1 MTSVSFLRCY
11 SKIECN
17 NYYSVIIHKYGEF
30 FVCKDY
36 SLKYYILSAPN
47 LPVTHTQYHMSNEI
61 LLGKLS
67 ANGTVDVESPIV
79 VEKKTEEGK
88 KKKKRQGSLLLLLL
102 FLMAV
107 GLGAAAAAVALTSV
121 TLPAPVAFYG
131 RVDSPDSIDDSGSGG
146 GDGAAAVIPTALA
159 ASAAVTDGKGT
170 VIEPNGLTKSGEMVM
185 TGYSDRIYSTEL
197 RCSIDSLP
205 VHCSGS
211 PVTLSGLPPGEHEL
225 TIAEPMHDGLTVKSF
240 SWVISE

>member
-1 MTSVSFLRCY
+1 
-11 SKIECN
+11 
-17 NYYSVIIHKYGEF
+17 
-30 FVCKDY
+30 
-36 SLKYYILSAPN
+36 
-47 LPVTHTQYHMSNEI
+47 MSNEI

-88 KKKKRQGSLLLLLL
+88 KKKKRQGSLLLLL

-107 GLGAAAAAVALTSV
+107 GLGAVAAVALTSV

-131 RVDSPDSIDDSGSGG
+131 HVDSPDSIDDSGSSR

-170 VIEPNGLTKSGEMVM
+170 VIGPNGLTKSGEMVM

>member
-1 MTSVSFLRCY
+1 
-11 SKIECN
+11 
-17 NYYSVIIHKYGEF
+17 
-30 FVCKDY
+30 
-36 SLKYYILSAPN
+36 
-47 LPVTHTQYHMSNEI
+47 MSNEI

-79 VEKKTEEGK
+79 VEKKTEKGK
-88 KKKKRQGSLLLLLL
+88 KKKKRQGSLLLLL

-107 GLGAAAAAVALTSV
+107 GLGAVAAVALTSV

-131 RVDSPDSIDDSGSGG
+131 RVDSRGSIDDSGSSSR
-146 GDGAAAVIPTALA
+146 GDGAAAVIPAALA
-159 ASAAVTDGKGT
+159 ASATATDGKGT

-185 TGYSDRIYSTEL
+185 TGYSGSSYSTEL

-211 PVTLSGLPPGEHEL
+211 PVTLAGLPPGEHEL

>member
-1 MTSVSFLRCY
+1 
-11 SKIECN
+11 
-17 NYYSVIIHKYGEF
+17 
-30 FVCKDY
+30 
-36 SLKYYILSAPN
+36 
-47 LPVTHTQYHMSNEI
+47 MSNEI

-88 KKKKRQGSLLLLLL
+88 KKKKRQGSLLLLL

-107 GLGAAAAAVALTSV
+107 GLGAVAAVALTSV

-131 RVDSPDSIDDSGSGG
+131 HVDSRGSIDDSGSGG
-146 GDGAAAVIPTALA
+146 GDGASAVIPAALA
-159 ASAAVTDGKGT
+159 ASATATDGKGT

-240 SWVISE
+240 SWKISE